1 MKIIRLPVLAPLMTA
16 CMLLA
21 GTAQAAQDADDTINA
36 DRPGLAEGSSVVGAG
51 HVQLETG
58 LQQEYTRDGGSRV
71 RTLLVPTLI
80 RLGVSEKLELRLE
93 GDTYTRRHETPPGGA
108 GQRSEGM
115 APTSVGVKVRL
126 REAAGADGASTA
138 AILRYYPR
146 SGSGNFRS
154 EHATG
159 DLRLAADWELAPKW
173 SLNPNIGVGFY
184 EDDAQRRYTAA
195 LLAASLGYD
204 ASKAL
209 NLFIDAGLQYP
220 ESRNGGLGAIID
232 VGAAYLI
239 GRNTQVDLSAGSRVA
254 GTTFPRLFVSVG
266 FSRRF

>member
-1 MKIIRLPVLAPLMTA
+1 MNNFRVPLLASLLAA
-16 CMLLA
+16 CLATA
-21 GTAQAAQDADDTINA
+21 GTARAAQDSEDTINA
-36 DRPGLAEGSSVVGAG
+36 DRPGLAEGSSLVGSG
-51 HVQLETG
+51 RVQLETG
-58 LQQEYTRDGGSRV
+58 LQQEYSESSGTRS
-71 RTLLVPTLI
+71 RTLFFPTLI
-80 RLGVSEKLELRLE
+80 RVGVSEKLELRIE
-93 GDTYTRRHETPPGGA
+93 GDTYTRMHETPPGGP

-115 APTSVGVKVRL
+115 APTSLGVKVRL
-126 REAAGADGASTA
+126 REASGSDGASTA

-146 SGSGNFRS
+146 SGSGNFKS

-173 SLNPNIGVGFY
+173 SINPNIGVGFY
-184 EDDAQRRYTAA
+184 EDDAQRRYTSALFAA
-195 LLAASLGYD
+195 TLGYD

-209 NLFIDAGLQYP
+209 NLFIDTGLQYP
-220 ESRNGGLGAIID
+220 ESKNGGLGAIID